1 MDKKV
6 DLDFVFQTIR
16 PGRIIKSVQ
25 LIIVLYALYILF
37 CINML
42 YMYVW
47 CLCILWSM
55 LVGDANN
62 TVQIAKGDDN
72 IAMCKTHPMKA

>member
-1 MDKKV
+1 MDRKV

-16 PGRIIKSVQ
+16 LGRIIKSMP

-37 CINML
+37 CIHML
-42 YMYVW
+42 YTCAL
-47 CLCILWSM
+47 CLCIMWPM

-62 TVQIAKGDDN
+62 TVQITKEM
-72 IAMCKTHPMKA
+72 ITLLCVESIP

>member
-6 DLDFVFQTIR
+6 DLDFVFQAIR
-16 PGRIIKSVQ
+16 PGRIIKSMQ
-25 LIIVLYALYILF
+25 LIIVLYASYILF

-62 TVQIAKGDDN
+62 TVQIAKE
-72 IAMCKTHPMKA
+72 IITLLCVKRIPMKV